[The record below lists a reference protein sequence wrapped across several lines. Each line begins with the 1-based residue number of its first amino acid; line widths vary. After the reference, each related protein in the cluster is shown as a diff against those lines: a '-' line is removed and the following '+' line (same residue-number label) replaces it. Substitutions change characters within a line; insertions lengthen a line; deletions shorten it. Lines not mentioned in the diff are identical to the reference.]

1 MPNKAYKISS
11 DLKKQVLERVK
22 QGETSV
28 PQIASEHGISTKTIY
43 NWLAK
48 GATAPPTWREMTKL
62 KKENKLL
69 HEIIGQL
76 TVKLSSAEKKET
88 GRQYGS

>member
-1 MPNKAYKISS
+1 MPNKTHKIPS

-22 QGETSV
+22 QGEISV
-28 PQIASEHGISTKTIY
+28 PQIAEEHGISVKTIY
-43 NWLAK
+43 NWLSK
-48 GATAPPTWREMTKL
+48 GATAPPTWRDMAKL

-76 TVKLSSAEKKET
+76 TVRLSSAEKKES
-88 GRQYGS
+88 GR